1 MCGGVRLWL
10 VGALVGTMQGGGSD
24 SKVTERSISREAG
37 DGGASYTFKPS
48 LAGAVRQ
55 FDLTD
60 DGLVWQV
67 GARRGVWPYRS
78 IAMVRLSYRPVSMQ
92 PRQFRADIVH
102 DSGQRQIV
110 LSTTWKGFALVETQ
124 DEAYRDF
131 LRALHRRLA
140 AAGGRAVFHGGL
152 RPVAYALGA
161 MVLAVVA
168 LAMAA
173 LTARALAGGALAGAL
188 FLIALGGVFVWQIG
202 GFMRRNKP
210 CVYTPDAP
218 PPQLL
223 P

>member
-1 MCGGVRLWL
+1 M
-10 VGALVGTMQGGGSD
+10 
-24 SKVTERSISREAG
+24 TETPISREAG

-60 DGLVWQV
+60 DGLAWQV
-67 GARRGVWPYRS
+67 GSRRGVWPYRS

-110 LSTTWKGFALVETQ
+110 LSTSWKGFALVATQ
-124 DEAYRDF
+124 DDAYRDF
-131 LRALHRRLA
+131 IRALHRRLA
-140 AAGGRAVFHGGL
+140 AAGGGAVFHGGL
-152 RPVAYALGA
+152 RPVAYALA
-161 MVLAVVA
+161 AVVLAVVA
-168 LAMAA
+168 LAMTA
-173 LTARALAGGALAGAL
+173 LTARALAAGTIAGAL
-188 FLIALGGVFVWQIG
+188 FLIALGCVFVWQIG

-210 CVYTPDAP
+210 CRYTADDP